1 MLNFRAPAFLS
12 LAALSLALI
21 LPLAPAFAQ
30 APPPMMH
37 SPHSGQMPNPLG
49 ITDAQKAR
57 MRPIFVNAGR
67 QYQAIQANTALSPAA
82 RMAKMQALQKSTQM
96 QMMAIL
102 TPTQR
107 TKVKAMMQARAAR
120 MTVGGFGGPRR

>member
-1 MLNFRAPAFLS
+1 MLNFRAPS
-12 LAALSLALI
+12 LLFAALSLALAA
-21 LPLAPAFAQ
+21 PLAPAFAQ

-37 SPHSGQMPNPLG
+37 GSHAGQMPNPLG

-57 MRPIFVNAGR
+57 MRPIFMNAGR
-67 QYQAIQANTALSPAA
+67 QYQALQANTALSPAA
-82 RMAKMQALQKSTQM
+82 RVAKMQALQKSSQM

-107 TKVKAMMQARAAR
+107 TKVKAMMQARAAGHS
-120 MTVGGFGGPRR
+120 GGFGAPHP